1 MAIFPLKMRLESRR
15 LFCHFRK
22 TRSILW
28 VHLGSSFV
36 LTKCHTED
44 GDTGGSPSPRSA
56 HQHWHLCGPW
66 CPKALSRPEVVEPG
80 RGPCSEPT
88 QGQASGSRNLQNDLV
103 TFRRG
108 VWSQEERGGH
118 CPVLVLLLWA
128 IRAGGGGYRPQ
139 IPLRY
144 PTAGQDDPR
153 SLHTAS
159 SLRPEARSAGR
170 TGRPVTYPCSP
181 AFRLFH

>member
-1 MAIFPLKMRLESRR
+1 MLCGRTPASPPDRARPPGSGPSRHSG
-15 LFCHFRK
+15 CGGQRK
-22 TRSILW
+22 TQQRL
-28 VHLGSSFV
+28 
-36 LTKCHTED
+36 
-44 GDTGGSPSPRSA
+44 PA
-56 HQHWHLCGPW
+56 HSYQAAPTW
-66 CPKALSRPEVVEPG
+66 AEPG

>member
-1 MAIFPLKMRLESRR
+1 MLCGRTPASPPDRARPPGSGPSSHSG
-15 LFCHFRK
+15 CGDQRK
-22 TRSILW
+22 TQQRL
-28 VHLGSSFV
+28 
-36 LTKCHTED
+36 
-44 GDTGGSPSPRSA
+44 PA
-56 HQHWHLCGPW
+56 HSYQAAPTW
-66 CPKALSRPEVVEPG
+66 AEPG

-144 PTAGQDDPR
+144 RTAGQGDPR
-153 SLHTAS
+153 VTPGPSTRPAPCA
-159 SLRPEARSAGR
+159 LRPGVQGELGGRSR
-170 TGRPVTYPCSP
+170 THVAQRPGSSADCRP
-181 AFRLFH
+181 FRDLQGQAKI

>member
-1 MAIFPLKMRLESRR
+1 MLCGRTPASPPDRARPPGSGPSHHSG
-15 LFCHFRK
+15 CGGQRK
-22 TRSILW
+22 TQQRL
-28 VHLGSSFV
+28 
-36 LTKCHTED
+36 
-44 GDTGGSPSPRSA
+44 PA
-56 HQHWHLCGPW
+56 HSYQAAPTW
-66 CPKALSRPEVVEPG
+66 AEPG

-159 SLRPEARSAGR
+159 SLRPEARSAGK